1 MSTRSWRTL
10 GVVVAGTLAL
20 ALSSAIPAGA
30 VTRPATGGCTTS
42 VPFTSGTDGYF
53 AYRIPA
59 VVETRS
65 GTVLAFAEG
74 RRDSSS
80 DTGKIDTVLRR
91 SFDGGC
97 TWGPLIVAATNG
109 TTGTAGNP
117 SPVVLP
123 DGRILLLTT
132 HNAGTATEQE
142 ILTGSVSAQDTRRIF
157 VQHSDDNGR
166 TWSAATDITS
176 QTKKADWR
184 WYATGPGHALVL
196 RGGAHSG
203 RIIVAADHSSA
214 PPAGSTD
221 TGAEGKYYGNHD
233 IYSDDGGRSWHI
245 GYTDDRADG
254 YIEANENTAAQ
265 LPDGSVY
272 FNSRDAGTAPG
283 TRVDG
288 YSRDGGRTLVRPL
301 QPQPGIVGP
310 VVEGSVL
317 QTADPRVLLYSG
329 PSSPTTRSVMQ
340 IRASNDGG
348 HTWHAVDT
356 LSDDLAAYSDLL
368 QVNRSTI
375 GLLYETGTVTSYD
388 TLTFARIA
396 TTGLR

>member
-1 MSTRSWRTL
+1 MSTRSWRLL
-10 GVVVAGTLAL
+10 GAAL
-20 ALSSAIPAGA
+20 AGLLTAGLCAGA
-30 VTRPATGGCTTS
+30 PAAAGSLSGCASS
-42 VPFTSGTDGYF
+42 VPFTAGTDGYF

-59 VVETRS
+59 VVRS
-65 GTVLAFAEG
+65 GAGTVLAFAEG

-117 SPVVLP
+117 VPVVLP
-123 DGRILLLTT
+123 TGRILLLTT
-132 HNAGTATEQE
+132 HNAGYATEQE
-142 ILTGSVSAQDTRRIF
+142 ILTGAVPAQDSRRVF

-166 TWSAATDITS
+166 TWSAAVDVTD
-176 QTKKADWR
+176 QTKQANWR
-184 WYATGPGHALVL
+184 WYATGPGHAIVL
-196 RGGAHSG
+196 HGGPHNG

-221 TGAEGKYYGNHD
+221 TGAEGKYYGNND
-233 IYSDDGGRSWHI
+233 IYSDDGGHSWHI

-254 YIEANENTAAQ
+254 YIEANENTVAQ
-265 LPDGSVY
+265 LPDGTVY

-288 YSRDGGRTLVRPL
+288 YSTDGGASLVAPL
-301 QPQPGIVGP
+301 QPQTTIAGP
-310 VVEGSVL
+310 VVEGSTL
-317 QTADPRVLLYSG
+317 QTTDPRELLYAG
-329 PSSPTTRSVMQ
+329 PSSPTTRAVMQ
-340 IRASNDGG
+340 LRASADDG
-348 HTWHAVDT
+348 HTWQPVDT
-356 LSDDLAAYSDLL
+356 ISQALAGYSDLV
-368 QVNRSTI
+368 QVNGSTV

-388 TLTFARIA
+388 TVTFQRIPA
-396 TTGLR
+396 DQR